1 MSFGHNA
8 NKPTRSSGRNGAAAA
23 CSSDT
28 TPTLHRDLRGHDG
41 WNVSFPSNPRM
52 SIQRAFAGTSG
63 RQGGFGWSPPGLV
76 REVPL
81 NMTALAQRVHR
92 TNGVHPAELFG
103 ALRNGTLGV
112 RRRNVPASSALR
124 GSQSCPPSVMGHPRP
139 GNACPTGRSGPRPA
153 YLNGSK
159 DQGLARLRAQ
169 RSMIFVP

>member
-153 YLNGSK
+153 YLSGSK